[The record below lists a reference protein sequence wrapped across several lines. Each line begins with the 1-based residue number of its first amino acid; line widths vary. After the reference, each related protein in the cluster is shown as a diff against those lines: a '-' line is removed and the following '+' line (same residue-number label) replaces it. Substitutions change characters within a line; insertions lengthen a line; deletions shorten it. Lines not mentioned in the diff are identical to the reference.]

1 MITTVQAKG
10 REGVWRIMCHKY
22 YGTWE
27 STAKDEEEG
36 VINLQPEL
44 NGFYLAENPFSYVQ
58 YIHSYISEKQ
68 CFQS

>member
-22 YGTWE
+22 YDTWE

-44 NGFYLAENPFSYVQ
+44 NGFYLAEVHSGTYSI
-58 YIHSYISEKQ
+58 YIATLMKNNV
-68 CFQS
+68 FN

>member
-1 MITTVQAKG
+1 
-10 REGVWRIMCHKY
+10 MCHKY

-44 NGFYLAENPFSYVQ
+44 NGFYLAEVHSGTYSI
-58 YIHSYISEKQ
+58 YIATLVKNNV
-68 CFQS
+68 FN